1 MLKSICYKS
10 QVKSTLSILEFES
23 LFNATQTNN
32 DKSNITGVLVKS
44 KDIFFQ
50 IIEGEVTTIDSL
62 FDKIKKDNR
71 HSNIIELL
79 NKPISQLSFNAF
91 DTGYTLI
98 DDIDELYVLQ
108 IYITDLQNN
117 HFENSTLFLKI
128 IEDLLTTD

>member
-32 DKSNITGVLVKS
+32 DKFNITGVLVKS

-98 DDIDELYVLQ
+98 DDIDELYGLQ

>member
-62 FDKIKKDNR
+62 FEKIKKDNR
-71 HSNIIELL
+71 HSDIIELL
-79 NKPISQLSFNAF
+79 NKPISQLSFKAF

-98 DDIDELYVLQ
+98 DDIDELYGLQ

>member
-10 QVKSTLSILEFES
+10 QVKYTLSILEFES

-71 HSNIIELL
+71 HSDIIELL
-79 NKPISQLSFNAF
+79 NKPISQLSFKAF

-98 DDIDELYVLQ
+98 DDIDELYGLQ

>member
-98 DDIDELYVLQ
+98 DDIDELYGLQ

>member
-10 QVKSTLSILEFES
+10 QVKPTLSILEFES
-23 LFNATQTNN
+23 LFNQTQTSN

-50 IIEGEVTTIDSL
+50 IIEGDVATIDSL
-62 FDKIKKDNR
+62 FEKIKKDNR
-71 HSNIIELL
+71 HSDIIELL
-79 NKPISQLSFNAF
+79 NKPISQLSFKAF

-98 DDIDELYVLQ
+98 DDIDELYGLQ